1 MTSKPIALR
10 YDDEG
15 LGVPLVF
22 VHGFP
27 FGRSVWLK
35 QADALRTSHR
45 VVVPDLSGLGE
56 SEATAGPVTMDSYAA
71 DVRALLTK
79 LTTAK
84 VVLIGHS
91 MGGYVALAFAR
102 RFPQLLRGL
111 VLVSTK
117 AGPDSAEAA
126 AGRRAMAEK
135 VKADGVQIVVDAVAP
150 KMLSAGNLDPRMA
163 GEVRALMAGAKP
175 AGVIA
180 ALIGMAERPDARPH
194 LAELAVPVL
203 VVTGADD
210 TLIPPAESEALA
222 QAIPGAQLSVIPR
235 AGHLVAFE
243 QPVEFN
249 RILTEWVRDRVTRDA
264 RRR

>member
-1 MTSKPIALR
+1 MTAKPNALR

-22 VHGFP
+22 LHGFP
-27 FGRSVWLK
+27 LERSVWHK
-35 QADALRTSHR
+35 QMEALRSSYR
-45 VVVPDLSGLGE
+45 IIAPDLSGLGE
-56 SEATAGPVTMDSYAA
+56 SEATAGPVSMDTYAA
-71 DVRALLTK
+71 DVRAVLTK

-84 VVLIGHS
+84 AVLIGHS

-111 VLVSTK
+111 VLVSTR
-117 AGPDSAEAA
+117 AGPDSADAA

-135 VKADGVQIVVDAVAP
+135 VKADGVHVAVEAVAP
-150 KMLSAGNLDPRMA
+150 KMLAARNLDPRMA
-163 GEVRALMAGAKP
+163 GEVRALMASAKP

-180 ALIGMAERPDARPH
+180 ALLGMAERPDARPH
-194 LAELAVPVL
+194 LAALAMPVL

-210 TLIPPAESEALA
+210 TLIPPAESEAIT
-222 QAIPGAQLSVIPR
+222 QAIPGAQLNVIPH

-243 QPVEFN
+243 QPDAFN
-249 RILTEWVRDRVTRDA
+249 RILTEWLRDYVTFDVRRK
-264 RRR
+264 